1 MKPLDF
7 TKLDGLIT
15 AVAQDWRTGEVLMLA
30 FMNEEAWNETVRTR
44 RAVYF
49 SRSRQ
54 RLWRKGEESGNVQ
67 LVKEILID
75 CDRDAVVL
83 KVEQIGGAACHLGYN
98 SCFFTRLEEDGS
110 ERIIKAG
117 KVFDP
122 EKVYKKKG

>member
-15 AVAQDWRTGEVLMLA
+15 AVAQDWQTGEVLMLA
-30 FMNEEAWNETVRTR
+30 FMNEEAWAETVKTR

-67 LVKEILID
+67 LVKEILVD

-83 KVEQIGGAACHLGYN
+83 KVEQIGGAACHVGYN
-98 SCFFTRLEEDGS
+98 SCFYTRIEEDGS
-110 ERIIKAG
+110 EKIIKDEM
-117 KVFDP
+117 VFDP
-122 EKVYKKKG
+122 EKVYGKK

>member
-15 AVAQDWRTGEVLMLA
+15 AVAQDYKTGEVLMLA
-30 FMNEEAWNETVRTR
+30 FMNPEAWEETVRTGQ
-44 RAVYF
+44 ACYF

-67 LVKEILID
+67 IIKEILVD

-83 KVEQIGGAACHLGYN
+83 KIEQIGGAACHVGYN
-98 SCFFTRLEEDGS
+98 SCFYTQIASDGR
-110 ERIIKAG
+110 EKIIKAE

-122 EKVYKKKG
+122 EKVYGKK

>member
-15 AVAQDWRTGEVLMLA
+15 AVAQDWQTGEVLMLA
-30 FMNEEAWNETVRTR
+30 FMNEEAWEETVKTR

-54 RLWRKGEESGNVQ
+54 RLWRKGEESGYVQ
-67 LVKEILID
+67 LVKEILVD

-83 KVEQIGGAACHLGYN
+83 KVEQIGGAACHVGYN
-98 SCFFTRLEEDGS
+98 SCFFTRIEEDGS
-110 ERIIKAG
+110 EKIIKAE

-122 EKVYKKKG
+122 EEVYGKK

>member
-7 TKLDGLIT
+7 SKLDGLIT
-15 AVAQDWRTGEVLMLA
+15 AVAQDYETGEVQMLA
-30 FMNEEAWNETVRTR
+30 FMNPEAWEETLKTGH
-44 RAVYF
+44 ACYF

-67 LVKEILID
+67 RIKEIFVD

-83 KVEQIGGAACHLGYN
+83 KVEQVGGAACHVGYN
-98 SCFFTRLEEDGS
+98 SCFYTQIASDGS
-110 ERIIKAG
+110 IKIIKAE

-122 EKVYKKKG
+122 EKVYGKK